1 MTSTITILCP
11 EGVVLATD
19 TRETTFYPLWQQKAP
34 DIKDG
39 VKKIYP
45 FKHGTNVAISC
56 WGLAEIITKEKKQ
69 DIIPFLQQF
78 DETKIKEGF
87 TVDEIAEELKQTLE
101 GIDLLSER
109 SMGFHIAG
117 YSKEKTPKLRHVFHT
132 TWHDSKEFTN
142 EDCHQEYHVVDT
154 GDKVCY
160 RTRKDYP
167 TLFNGDSFVANALF
181 NYSTQ
186 IQPYYYLSP
195 HELSLEE
202 CIELAKFVIGASIQR
217 LDYFSDSRKFKKID
231 PKPVGGEPSI
241 AKITVDKGFEWIEP
255 KK

>member
-11 EGVVLATD
+11 EGIVLATD
-19 TRETTFYPLWQQKAP
+19 MREITFHNLWEKKPP
-34 DIKDG
+34 DVKDG

-45 FKHGTNVAISC
+45 FTHGTNVAVSC
-56 WGLAEIITKEKKQ
+56 WGLAEIITKTHRK
-69 DIIPFLQQF
+69 DIIPFFEEF
-78 DETKIKEGF
+78 DKTSVKEGF
-87 TVDEIAEELKQTLE
+87 TVDDIAEELKKTLE
-101 GIDLLSER
+101 SIDLMSDW

-117 YSKEKTPKLRHVFHT
+117 FVEKKPKLRHVFHT
-132 TWHDSKEFTN
+132 AWHDAGEFTN
-142 EDCHQEYHVVDT
+142 EDCHLEYHITDT
-154 GDKVCY
+154 GDKVSY

-181 NYSTQ
+181 NYSTL

-195 HELSLEE
+195 HELSLND
-202 CIELAKFVIGASIQR
+202 CIELAKFVINTSIQR

-231 PKPVGGEPSI
+231 PKPVGGQPSI
-241 AKITVDKGFEWIEP
+241 AKITLEKGFEWEET